1 MRRIV
6 SVLGLVAGSGWL
18 CGCATPG
25 RPTPAAAET
34 PAGPVATGFVFDDA
48 NGNGVRDAGEKGLAR
63 MRVSNGRDVVLTDGH
78 GAYRLPIDDDTILFV
93 IKPRGWM
100 TPVDPFNQPRFYY
113 IHKPQG
119 TPALNYP
126 GVAPTGPLPAS
137 VDFALR
143 RQAEPD
149 RFQVLLFGDT
159 QTASIE
165 DVNDFA
171 HDIVEPASGTPAGLG
186 ISLGDLVHE
195 KPALRAPLSGAIAQL
210 GIPWYNVLGNHDMDY
225 AAPDDQ
231 HSDANFERTYGPA
244 YYSFDYGPVHFI
256 VLDDVIW
263 HGATAEK
270 KGHYTAGLGAA
281 QLEFLR
287 NDLELVPR
295 EQLVVLTMH
304 IPMVQIAER
313 KELYALLAEHP
324 HTVSFSGHTHD
335 YRHWFIDAR
344 DGWPGATPHHHTTV
358 GATCGSWW
366 NGALDEVGIPHAT
379 MADGVPNNWCMVT
392 FAGHDHAVEYRAA
405 RRPADYQMN
414 IYAPDAV
421 PAAQAGQTEV
431 LVNVF
436 AGSER
441 STVEMRC
448 ADGAW
453 TPLERVERED
463 PYYVELKES
472 EKATPP
478 PKGRKLPKPDKTKH
492 IWRGVLPAG
501 LSAGTHLIEVR
512 TTDVYGQTYLGR
524 RIIRLE

>member
-186 ISLGDLVHE
+186 ISLGDLVH
-195 KPALRAPLSGAIAQL
+195 
-210 GIPWYNVLGNHDMDY
+210 
-225 AAPDDQ
+225 
-231 HSDANFERTYGPA
+231 
-244 YYSFDYGPVHFI
+244 
-256 VLDDVIW
+256 
-263 HGATAEK
+263 
-270 KGHYTAGLGAA
+270 
-281 QLEFLR
+281 
-287 NDLELVPR
+287 
-295 EQLVVLTMH
+295 
-304 IPMVQIAER
+304 
-313 KELYALLAEHP
+313 
-324 HTVSFSGHTHD
+324 
-335 YRHWFIDAR
+335 
-344 DGWPGATPHHHTTV
+344 
-358 GATCGSWW
+358 
-366 NGALDEVGIPHAT
+366 
-379 MADGVPNNWCMVT
+379 
-392 FAGHDHAVEYRAA
+392 
-405 RRPADYQMN
+405 
-414 IYAPDAV
+414 
-421 PAAQAGQTEV
+421 
-431 LVNVF
+431 
-436 AGSER
+436 
-441 STVEMRC
+441 
-448 ADGAW
+448 
-453 TPLERVERED
+453 
-463 PYYVELKES
+463 
-472 EKATPP
+472 
-478 PKGRKLPKPDKTKH
+478 
-492 IWRGVLPAG
+492 
-501 LSAGTHLIEVR
+501 
-512 TTDVYGQTYLGR
+512 
-524 RIIRLE
+524 